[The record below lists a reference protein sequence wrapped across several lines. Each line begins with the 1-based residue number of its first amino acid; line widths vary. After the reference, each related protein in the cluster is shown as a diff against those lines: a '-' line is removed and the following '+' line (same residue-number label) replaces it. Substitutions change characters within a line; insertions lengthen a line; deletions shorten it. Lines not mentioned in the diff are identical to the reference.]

1 MDAHSTPALHF
12 LWHPGTQD
20 IFSGYGLALGSAHLV
35 GLIMIDRPEPVDPT
49 WLATLQRA
57 FGDYQLTAM
66 TTSGERGLVC
76 QMVIAP
82 ESTQYLKILPY
93 PRLEAL
99 RDVLLPLRDALPAVT
114 LALAWYPDHQCW
126 VSQIAHATVPL
137 FPLGI
142 VVGTQGGVRA
152 LQEAGQGPQAF
163 LGRHVRGD
171 WGELDERDRQ
181 ENVFSVQH
189 GFRILSAYTT
199 SAGERI
205 WIITEADRSATTIL
219 LPDEY

>member
-1 MDAHSTPALHF
+1 MGYVRRRSHNERALSHAVRKGQY
-12 LWHPGTQD
+12 HP
-20 IFSGYGLALGSAHLV
+20 V
-35 GLIMIDRPEPVDPT
+35 VVP
-49 WLATLQRA
+49 
-57 FGDYQLTAM
+57 
-66 TTSGERGLVC
+66 
-76 QMVIAP
+76 
-82 ESTQYLKILPY
+82 
-93 PRLEAL
+93 
-99 RDVLLPLRDALPAVT
+99 
-114 LALAWYPDHQCW
+114 
-126 VSQIAHATVPL
+126 HATVPL
-137 FPLGI
+137 FPLG
-142 VVGTQGGVRA
+142 VVVRTQGGVRA

-181 ENVFSVQH
+181 KNVFSVQH